1 MKSID
6 ENSINVMKKVEMLYT
21 ISENFVK
28 YKKLNSL
35 TKDDMAKKLNI
46 DYNMLEKIESGKYNP
61 TFKKLFD
68 LTYQLTGN
76 SKMFINILES
86 MIYNIKLVDEV
97 KENFENKNIYVNS
110 KIMELEESC
119 IKYIIIH
126 ELCHLKYKTHAKG
139 FYKLLT

>member
-46 DYNMLEKIESGKYNP
+46 DYNMLEKIESGKYNQ

-97 KENFENKNIYVNS
+97 KENFENKNIN
-110 KIMELEESC
+110 
-119 IKYIIIH
+119 
-126 ELCHLKYKTHAKG
+126 
-139 FYKLLT
+139 